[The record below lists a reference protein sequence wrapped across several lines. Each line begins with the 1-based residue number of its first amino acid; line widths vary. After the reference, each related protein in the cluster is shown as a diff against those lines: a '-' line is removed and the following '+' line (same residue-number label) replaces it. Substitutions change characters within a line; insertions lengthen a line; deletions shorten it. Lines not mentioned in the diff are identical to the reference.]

1 MTLDGADRTGKLPA
15 GGRTQAERRRSSDRR
30 MIKAAMQLIA
40 EKGVAGTS
48 LAEIGIAAG
57 YSRGLPA
64 ERFGTKLGLME
75 AVIDSMEA
83 WFARHAPMAVGDSRG
98 LAAVL
103 ARADAHVEGA
113 LRSPVATTVLY
124 SLSLDSIQVFPELRR
139 RAVALND
146 SFREGF
152 AFHLREAR
160 QAREIPASVDCD
172 VAAALI
178 VSLLRGIFMQW
189 LTDRGHT
196 DLAAV
201 RPQLLM
207 FITHALAGAP
217 PAARTINRRAR
228 QRRPSGE
235 HE

>member
-1 MTLDGADRTGKLPA
+1 MTLDGTERTGKLA
-15 GGRTQAERRRSSDRR
+15 ASGRTQAERRRSSDRR

-75 AVIDSMEA
+75 AIIDSMEA
-83 WFARHAPMAVGDSRG
+83 WFARHAPTAVADSRG

-113 LRSPVATTVLY
+113 LRSPVATAVLY
-124 SLSLDSIQVFPELRR
+124 SLSLDSIQVFPALRR

-152 AFHLREAR
+152 AVHLREAR
-160 QAREIPASVDCD
+160 DVGEIPASTDCD
-172 VAAALI
+172 LAAALI
-178 VSLLRGIFMQW
+178 VSLLRGVFMQW
-189 LTDRGHT
+189 LTDRDGT
-196 DLAAV
+196 DLALV
-201 RPQLLM
+201 RPQVLS

-217 PAARTINRRAR
+217 PAARTIHRRAR
-228 QRRPSGE
+228 QRRPST
-235 HE
+235 